1 MTFPGA
7 ASPRTTRF
15 ASAATTSCLYG
26 SGMAGGWRAGVYLA
40 LILHLDV
47 QVKRSR
53 RLRRQT
59 LERRGGSAL
68 WRTGFCFASARIAA
82 RGRVSSRAKGCAA
95 ISPLSNVRAPLSLQ
109 RGTGAHRNTQF
120 HIIDCALCPS
130 LESGAFAGWHLTA
143 PSFVPSPLPTR
154 VSRLPW
160 HRSCSAAAA
169 KGRPARRSCSRSSC
183 SSSAA
188 SCLAVRRRGLMRRW
202 LLRLP
207 KRRPPPLTTGGGQ
220 RCAPRQ
226 PPQAGPLRQSARD
239 AQNRA
244 ILIRRSS
251 PARHSHQ
258 RRCGEGRQPR
268 AAPPLAEQSPVVRGA
283 S

>member
-154 VSRLPW
+154 V
-160 HRSCSAAAA
+160 AAALA
-169 KGRPARRSCSRSSC
+169 TKLQRGRRQRPSGAALVLSVVLFLFGSLVFGRAPARAD
-183 SSSAA
+183 AA
-188 SCLAVRRRGLMRRW
+188 VAPPSPQATAAAFDHRRW
-202 LLRLP
+202 SEVRSTPAPSSRAAQTIRPRCSEPCDSHPPLLT
-207 KRRPPPLTTGGGQ
+207 RPP
-220 RCAPRQ
+220 Q
-226 PPQAGPLRQSARD
+226 PPKTMW
-239 AQNRA
+239 
-244 ILIRRSS
+244 
-251 PARHSHQ
+251 
-258 RRCGEGRQPR
+258 
-268 AAPPLAEQSPVVRGA
+268 
-283 S
+283 